1 MRKELKEQKKK
12 AKDQTDVLNLLDDA
26 TNDSLP
32 SSSSIS
38 SEKPADSKVEATQP
52 EENPVQ

>member
-32 SSSSIS
+32 SS
-38 SEKPADSKVEATQP
+38 EKPADPKVEAAQP